1 MKKKTRT
8 SQDPHAAKSNVGK
21 FEGNKQRPEI
31 RDNLDHREHLEN
43 NRKGN
48 DVTHN
53 NKQDQHKPNKK
64 DR

>member
-1 MKKKTRT
+1 M
-8 SQDPHAAKSNVGK
+8 SQDPNDAKSNVGK
-21 FEGNKQRPEI
+21 FEGHKQRPEI

-43 NRKGN
+43 NRKGS